1 MTREERLAEAAQGLM
16 DGALVD
22 ALKNQRQDPNA
33 KQRDPDFLKQAEAP
47 ARVRRPIDL
56 QVLDAHILQ
65 AEGRVLELKALRE
78 DWGKLSPES
87 QAAVFQY
94 MQRSVR

>member
-1 MTREERLAEAAQGLM
+1 MNTGDEKREAKLAAAATDLY
-16 DGALVD
+16 
-22 ALKNQRQDPNA
+22 DPNT
-33 KQRDPDFLKQAEAP
+33 KKAESQ
-47 ARVRRPIDL
+47 VFRRPIDL

>member
-1 MTREERLAEAAQGLM
+1 MTREAKLAEAATDLLEQE
-16 DGALVD
+16 
-22 ALKNQRQDPNA
+22 
-33 KQRDPDFLKQAEAP
+33 KQQEAP
-47 ARVRRPIDL
+47 LFRIKKPLEL

-87 QAAVFQY
+87 QAAVYQY

>member
-1 MTREERLAEAAQGLM
+1 MTREAKLAEAATDLLEQE
-16 DGALVD
+16 
-22 ALKNQRQDPNA
+22 
-33 KQRDPDFLKQAEAP
+33 KQQEAP
-47 ARVRRPIDL
+47 LFRVKKPLEL
-56 QVLDAHILQ
+56 QALDAHILQ

-87 QAAVFQY
+87 QAAVYQY